1 MSKIFKLHI
10 RLCKYSLIIE
20 YLGKTYVI
28 QNLIKGSDSST
39 PFRCQP
45 KGHLAQSLQHSL
57 RESYSFFIWGRLT
70 TRAHTRP
77 HKKKASQLTLKGF
90 VEGKGF
96 EPSVSLRPTHAFQ
109 ACSLNHSDTPL

>member
-45 KGHLAQSLQHSL
+45 AGHLAQSLSPFASRIVPHFYFHLLAQASL
-57 RESYSFFIWGRLT
+57 AR
-70 TRAHTRP
+70 
-77 HKKKASQLTLKGF
+77 
-90 VEGKGF
+90 
-96 EPSVSLRPTHAFQ
+96 
-109 ACSLNHSDTPL
+109 N

>member
-70 TRAHTRP
+70 RERILGP
-77 HKKKASQLTLKGF
+77 I
-90 VEGKGF
+90 
-96 EPSVSLRPTHAFQ
+96 
-109 ACSLNHSDTPL
+109 